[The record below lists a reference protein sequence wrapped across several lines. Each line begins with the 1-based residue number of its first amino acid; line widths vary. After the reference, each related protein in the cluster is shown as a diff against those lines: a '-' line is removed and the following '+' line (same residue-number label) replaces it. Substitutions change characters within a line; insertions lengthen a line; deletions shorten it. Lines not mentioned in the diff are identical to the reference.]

1 MRWGR
6 APGARPLS
14 VFGRAVLAF
23 LPRRPPLPA
32 SEAAI
37 ALRQNPGGP
46 IVNDERKSSPATR
59 PLDCGKICGLT
70 QRCRTDAALAVLVAI
85 MEDET
90 AALCSRIAAA
100 NSVLAWANVEW
111 VAMDPAV
118 GGRGEQRQS

>member
-1 MRWGR
+1 M
-6 APGARPLS
+6 
-14 VFGRAVLAF
+14 
-23 LPRRPPLPA
+23 
-32 SEAAI
+32 
-37 ALRQNPGGP
+37 
-46 IVNDERKSSPATR
+46 NDERKSSPATR

-118 GGRGEQRQS
+118 GGRGEQRQSPVEIAWFRPPQALASAAKSRTKDLS